1 MRREFDILTVELCPE
16 CEEPCCREPSR
27 VGPVDLLLAEAVG
40 WRSQAAQPL
49 PDGLDEDGIPAHV
62 GAPCRHL
69 ATGGCTMPADLR
81 PYGCT
86 AYVCRPMLRKLDRVR
101 GARVRR
107 LVRQMGEAHEAVL
120 ARVRRQQRGDQPL
133 I

>member
-1 MRREFDILTVELCPE
+1 M
-16 CEEPCCREPSR
+16 
-27 VGPVDLLLAEAVG
+27 GPVDLLLAEAVG
-40 WRSQAAQPL
+40 WSSQATEPL
-49 PDGLDEDGIPAHV
+49 PDGLDGEGNPTRV

-69 ATGGCTMPADLR
+69 GAGGCTMPSDLR
-81 PYGCT
+81 PFGCT
-86 AYVCRPMLRKLDRVR
+86 AYVCRPMLRRLDRVR

-120 ARVRRQQRGDQPL
+120 ARVRRQQRGEQQP